1 MLNHKRII
9 YALVF
14 MIMPAFVLLNVLPT
28 FADAVFDGTGLW
40 EDGAFHVFMVPPE
53 TMDEKYTLNEM
64 ITDLTESWGIV
75 TGSDWGCNE
84 DFTSCRLVHYGT
96 EWTAESYDIVYEYD
110 AAVKE
115 RVDELMESFVMPEQG
130 FIVHDTELLKY
141 WVFGGGSLGEVSS
154 EVKTALQNKNLEFTY
169 DARGGAMAPLESSN
183 IGMAKVIYNGSL
195 YKIIAGMPGPRVIAP
210 HIFYVP
216 TGTSD
221 EDKGEALIDRFV
233 NIYGED
239 ARGVVSVSPTGEV
252 AGDLV
257 DEWYEAQE
265 LFDDYLDEGV
275 YSLDIDFGEG
285 ISTHKIIIVADSDK
299 MSAGSGVDSTDLMT
313 DINIK
318 TDAVN
323 LPGDT
328 MTYAFEMGDDL
339 GEITE
344 ETREKLGEFYA
355 YEIGL
360 HSNAVGVEIS
370 DSDEGFIVSIPVP
383 ESLRGFEWLSAY
395 WINFETG
402 EPEEHYARIAGKY
415 AVFETNHFSTYIL
428 AESSEDRPEESD
440 DSVVPGAPNTG
451 TYQRMVDSLAVAA
464 PVFGAVVMI
473 LGIVVLGIKKNN

>member
-84 DFTSCRLVHYGT
+84 DFTSCRLVHFGT

-195 YKIIAGMPGPRVIAP
+195 YKVIAGMPGPR
-210 HIFYVP
+210 
-216 TGTSD
+216 
-221 EDKGEALIDRFV
+221 R
-233 NIYGED
+233 
-239 ARGVVSVSPTGEV
+239 RGVAQP
-252 AGDLV
+252 
-257 DEWYEAQE
+257 DEC
-265 LFDDYLDEGV
+265 
-275 YSLDIDFGEG
+275 
-285 ISTHKIIIVADSDK
+285 
-299 MSAGSGVDSTDLMT
+299 
-313 DINIK
+313 
-318 TDAVN
+318 
-323 LPGDT
+323 
-328 MTYAFEMGDDL
+328 
-339 GEITE
+339 
-344 ETREKLGEFYA
+344 
-355 YEIGL
+355 
-360 HSNAVGVEIS
+360 
-370 DSDEGFIVSIPVP
+370 
-383 ESLRGFEWLSAY
+383 
-395 WINFETG
+395 
-402 EPEEHYARIAGKY
+402 
-415 AVFETNHFSTYIL
+415 
-428 AESSEDRPEESD
+428 
-440 DSVVPGAPNTG
+440 G
-451 TYQRMVDSLAVAA
+451 TVCCR
-464 PVFGAVVMI
+464 
-473 LGIVVLGIKKNN
+473 